1 MLYICMLIASIA
13 FLFPFKI
20 FIITGQW
27 WLMPLIPAVRRQKQA
42 DLWVLGHPGLQ
53 SKFQDRYWEKPCLES
68 LKTAKKKKKNYH
80 FDGDGGDD
88 AGVGAGTRIKGKLH
102 VVGFLLQ
109 PLPGFQSSK
118 SGLQVCVTSAF
129 TLSYLADWILV
140 SMPRYIP
147 VWQNTEM
154 QMSVPEPGES

>member
-1 MLYICMLIASIA
+1 
-13 FLFPFKI
+13 
-20 FIITGQW
+20 
-27 WLMPLIPAVRRQKQA
+27 MPLLAHITHK
-42 DLWVLGHPGLQ
+42 DDDDGGGGDGD
-53 SKFQDRYWEKPCLES
+53 DRGGGDGGG
-68 LKTAKKKKKNYH
+68 AA
-80 FDGDGGDD
+80 GDGGDD

-102 VVGFLLQ
+102 VVVFLLQ

-147 VWQNTEM
+147 V
-154 QMSVPEPGES
+154 